1 MVAVNDFQDC
11 VEILKEAKR
20 HFRDSLSAF
29 EFFDKHSMQ
38 AMTSSFPEQV
48 QYPFGGD
55 TMHRFFLN
63 IEVEAYGPED
73 DVDGRLF
80 SFLEKIGDRM
90 EDGVVA
96 QDSKQFD
103 QLWFLRKGIITSGT
117 QMGTIYQGNL
127 AVPDLANY
135 YDVIEAMHSRL
146 AETEK
151 LTAEEKDLVRI
162 LGYGHLADGDIQITL
177 VTMGHNDETKVLREK
192 VSNVF
197 D

>member
-1 MVAVNDFQDC
+1 
-11 VEILKEAKR
+11 
-20 HFRDSLSAF
+20 
-29 EFFDKHSMQ
+29 
-38 AMTSSFPEQV
+38 
-48 QYPFGGD
+48 
-55 TMHRFFLN
+55 MHRFYLN

-80 SFLEKIGDRM
+80 SFLEKIGDKM

-135 YDVIEAMHSRL
+135 YDVIEAMHERL
-146 AETEK
+146 A
-151 LTAEEKDLVRI
+151 
-162 LGYGHLADGDIQITL
+162 
-177 VTMGHNDETKVLREK
+177 
-192 VSNVF
+192 
-197 D
+197 